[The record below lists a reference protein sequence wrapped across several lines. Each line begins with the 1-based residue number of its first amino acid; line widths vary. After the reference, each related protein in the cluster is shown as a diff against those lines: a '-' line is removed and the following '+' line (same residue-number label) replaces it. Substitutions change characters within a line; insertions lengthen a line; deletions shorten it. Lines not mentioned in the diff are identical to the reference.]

1 MGSKVTG
8 KWAKHGPCLAEV
20 TILRQLIGT
29 PAVRDVASNSRLP
42 WQRCHFFL
50 GSIHSLFKIPLP
62 QRAHTV
68 AAYPAFRYPHAP
80 SRATCEVGCEEA

>member
-42 WQRCHFFL
+42 WQRCRFFL
-50 GSIHSLFKIPLP
+50 APIHALFKIPPP
-62 QRAHTV
+62 QPAYTI
-68 AAYPAFRYPHAP
+68 AAYPAFRHPHAP
-80 SRATCEVGCEEA
+80 SRGSFKVACEQT